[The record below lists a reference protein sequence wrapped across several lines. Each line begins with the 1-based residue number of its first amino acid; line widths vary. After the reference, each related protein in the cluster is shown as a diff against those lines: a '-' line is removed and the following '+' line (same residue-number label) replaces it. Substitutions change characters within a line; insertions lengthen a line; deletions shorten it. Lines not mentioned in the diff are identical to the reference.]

1 MQNSKFSLMALSAA
15 VLIIGFGL
23 WRGSK
28 GNSETSMNASAS
40 VPVVKTSYNT
50 GTSTAPVDFEN
61 ASRKAVASV
70 VHIKVTMKFSKASNQ
85 QGQGEGPG
93 DDFLRRFFGGDG
105 QGKGFSAPEQKASG
119 SGVIVGADGYIVTNN
134 HVVENASEIS
144 VTIPDTNKT
153 YKATVVGTDPN
164 TDLALIRIEAKDLP
178 VMTFANS
185 DDVKLGQ
192 WVLAAGFPLNLDVTV
207 TQGIVSGKSRNIG
220 INRQATAPVEVF
232 IQTDAAINPGSSG
245 GALVNT
251 NGELVGINT
260 AIASPTGA
268 YAGYAY
274 SIPSNLVKKVVT
286 DIMKYGTVQRGY
298 LGIQYA
304 PEPTDE
310 QKKEFNITDLSGILV
325 LDVDPDGAA
334 AAAGIKKGDVITRI
348 NDSAT
353 PTSPEMVGIIA
364 SFKPGDKVKI
374 TFQRNGKE
382 MTSEV
387 ILKNKSGKYG
397 VITPSAGDVLGID
410 VSSLK
415 ESNKGDYS
423 ISGGV
428 KVENI
433 HEGIISNQTD
443 MKPGFLIT
451 RIAGKSVKS
460 VEDFNKVVEELHGN
474 FQVEGVYPNSNEVY
488 YYGINGFRK

>member
-1 MQNSKFSLMALSAA
+1 MKHMKYGLMTLSAA
-15 VLIIGFGL
+15 VLISGFGL

-28 GNSETSMNASAS
+28 GNSEAGIEASAP
-40 VPVVKTSYNT
+40 VPVVRTSYNT
-50 GTSTAPVDFEN
+50 ETSTAPVDFEN

-85 QGQGEGPG
+85 QGEGPD
-93 DDFLRRFFGGDG
+93 DDFLRRFFGGDN

-144 VTIPDTNKT
+144 VTIPESNKT

-185 DDVKLGQ
+185 DEVKLGQ

-220 INRQATAPVEVF
+220 INRQASAPVEVF

-251 NGELVGINT
+251 SGELVGINT

-286 DIMKYGTVQRGY
+286 DIMKFGTVQRGY

-304 PEPTDE
+304 PEPSDE
-310 QKKEFNITDLSGILV
+310 QKKEFNITDLNGVLV
-325 LDVDPDGAA
+325 LDVDPEGAA
-334 AAAGIKKGDVITRI
+334 SAAGIKKGDVITKI

-364 SFKPGDKVKI
+364 GFKPGDKVKI
-374 TFQRNGKE
+374 TFQRNGRE
-382 MTSEV
+382 LTGEV
-387 ILKNKSGKYG
+387 TLKNKSGKYG
-397 VITPSAGDVLGID
+397 VVKPSAGDVLGID
-410 VSSLK
+410 LSTLK
-415 ESNKGDYS
+415 ESNKGDYAV
-423 ISGGV
+423 SGGV
-428 KVENI
+428 KVESI

-451 RIAGKSVKS
+451 KIAGKAVKS
-460 VEDFNKVVEELHGN
+460 VDEFNKVVEELHGN

-488 YYGINGFRK
+488 YYGINGFKK